1 MKKIEI
7 KQIFYFK
14 ENKRTIM
21 SHSYNLRKRVKSAKP
36 PPAPPEKFDPH
47 GYQLLLQELF
57 PSKYMNDKVA
67 NLLQEESS
75 ESEEDNE
82 SDYTTTDDDE
92 SVDSD
97 STYEEEGVHLN
108 LVLNLGEGE
117 STEEEDE
124 TPVGKFM
131 ARVNRKPANERKYFE
146 SLKEEEQGEIL
157 SKLTEIESFASSTVP
172 PRIALITS
180 SMPPEYKAIALKKL
194 AAMKS
199 AHDGEL
205 HKLKSWVDG
214 FMQIPFGNYCQLPV
228 TITDGPDACHTFM
241 EQAKRT
247 LDESCYGLNDAK
259 LQILQYIGQLIANPK
274 ATGTAIAVRGPMG
287 TGKTTLVKE
296 GISKILRRPFAFIAL
311 GGATDSSFL
320 EGHLITYE
328 GSVWGQIVTTLMQ
341 CKTMNPVFYFDELDK
356 VSDTP
361 KGEEIIGIL
370 THLTDSSQNDQF
382 HDKYFAETT
391 LDLSRAIFIFSYNDE
406 SKVNAILRDRMYTI
420 TTEGYTGRQK
430 EVIAKQFLA
439 TSIRANVNLA
449 EDEVK
454 MTDEAV
460 AYIIDHYT
468 GQEKGVRNLKRCIE
482 TIYSKLNLFRLMKP
496 GANLFEADMALK
508 VEFPFVVTP
517 EVVRKLLKMPNEC
530 NHAHMYL

>member
-1 MKKIEI
+1 
-7 KQIFYFK
+7 
-14 ENKRTIM
+14 M
-21 SHSYNLRKRVKSAKP
+21 SHSYNLRKRVKSATP
-36 PPAPPEKFDPH
+36 PPQPPETFDPR
-47 GYQLLLQELF
+47 GYQLLLRELF
-57 PSKYMNDKVA
+57 PSKYMDRKVA
-67 NLLQEESS
+67 LMQTPEAEADDDDEDEES
-75 ESEEDNE
+75 E
-82 SDYTTTDDDE
+82 YTTTDD
-92 SVDSD
+92 SDSD
-97 STYEEEGVHLN
+97 SDYE
-108 LVLNLGEGE
+108 
-117 STEEEDE
+117 TEEEDGMCVNLVVNLGDE
-124 TPVGKFM
+124 SSEEDPDSPTGKFM
-131 ARVNRKPANERKYFE
+131 SLVNRKSPNERKYFGALAPE
-146 SLKEEEQGEIL
+146 AQQDIVA
-157 SKLTEIESFASSTVP
+157 KLNEIEAFAVSAVP

-194 AAMKS
+194 AAMKH

-205 HKLKSWVDG
+205 HKLKTWVDG
-214 FMQIPFGNYCQLPV
+214 FMQIPFGHYCQLPV
-228 TITDGPDACHTFM
+228 TMADGAEACHAFM
-241 EQAKRT
+241 AQAKTT

-259 LQILQYIGQLIANPK
+259 MQILQYIGQLIANPK
-274 ATGTAIAVRGPMG
+274 ATGTAIAIRGPMG

-296 GISKILRRPFAFIAL
+296 GISKILQRPFAFIAL

-328 GSVWGQIVTTLMQ
+328 GSVWGQIAATLMQ

-382 HDKYFAETT
+382 HDKYFADAA

-420 TTEGYTGRQK
+420 TTEGYTGAQK
-430 EVIAKQFLA
+430 AVIAKQFL
-439 TSIRANVNLA
+439 SGSVQRNVNL
-449 EDEVK
+449 DESQVRL
-454 MTDEAV
+454 TDEAV
-460 AYIIDHYT
+460 SYIIEHYT

-496 GANLFEADMALK
+496 GTNLFEADMAIA

-517 EVVRKLLKMPNEC
+517 DVVRKLLKAPVENS
-530 NHAHMYL
+530 HSHMYL

>member
-1 MKKIEI
+1 
-7 KQIFYFK
+7 
-14 ENKRTIM
+14 M

-67 NLLQEESS
+67 NLLKEESESS
-75 ESEEDNE
+75 ESEWEDND

-97 STYEEEGVHLN
+97 STYEEGVQVN

-131 ARVNRKPANERKYFE
+131 TKVNRKPVNERKYFE
-146 SLKEEEQGEIL
+146 ALRSEEQEGIL
-157 SKLTEIESFASSTVP
+157 TKLAEIESFATSTVP

-228 TITDGPDACHTFM
+228 TITDGPEACHAFM

-296 GISKILRRPFAFIAL
+296 GISKILQRPFAFIAL

-420 TTEGYTGRQK
+420 TTEGYTGSQK
-430 EVIAKQFLA
+430 AVIAKQYLA
-439 TSIRANVNLA
+439 ASVRANVNLA
-449 EDEVK
+449 EDEVRL
-454 MTDEAV
+454 TDEAV

-482 TIYSKLNLFRLMKP
+482 TIYAKLNLFRLMKP
-496 GANLFEADMALK
+496 GTNLFEADMSLT
-508 VEFPFVVTP
+508 VDFPFVVTP
-517 EVVRKLLKMPNEC
+517 DVVRKLLKSPSES